1 MIENDHHIMK
11 FALSLLQLGA
21 NDVKPM
27 HSKGLD

>member
-1 MIENDHHIMK
+1 MDNHIMK

-21 NDVKPM
+21 NDVKAM